1 MWGWLT
7 RRREP
12 AHETRTTT
20 ERIIDQLDRERQ
32 ERTGFDLADMMEF
45 AQELANDFEYVKRL
59 PCRWCDVTT
68 NTASMMA
75 AHLVSYHEGIVAQRL
90 REQRDAELE
99 EELSGPDHRV
109 QIPKPVEP
117 ELITETCSH
126 CGEVMRAP
134 HLQTMSS
141 LLLYHAKMCTK
152 DPASPRYI
160 GDRS

>member
-12 AHETRTTT
+12 AHETRTTADQII
-20 ERIIDQLDRERQ
+20 ERLDHERK
-32 ERTGFDLADMMEF
+32 ERTGFDFADMMEF
-45 AQELANDFEYVKRL
+45 AQELADDFEYVKRL
-59 PCRWCDVTT
+59 PCQWCDVTT
-68 NTASMMA
+68 NTSSMMA
-75 AHLVSYHEGIVAQRL
+75 AHLVSHHEAVVAQRL
-90 REQRDAELE
+90 REHRAAELE
-99 EELSGPDHRV
+99 DDTDVEHYDYV
-109 QIPKPVEP
+109 QAPSSFT
-117 ELITETCSH
+117 LTEKCSY